1 MRPAWAAG
9 HVARKNNENK
19 KREGLT
25 QRSGGREGEKLEGG
39 DGGRG
44 EKEKELTMSKE
55 IKKFG
60 YHALPD
66 QSVEQRPSIYPSGR

>member
-1 MRPAWAAG
+1 MGG

-25 QRSGGREGEKLEGG
+25 QRSGVREGGG
-39 DGGRG
+39 KSWKAVMGAG
-44 EKEKELTMSKE
+44 EKEKEQTMSKE

-60 YHALPD
+60 YHTLCLP
-66 QSVEQRPSIYPSGR
+66 SEYTERPSILESFPK